1 MLKAKDDGEKKVQS
15 LIKLKLSELEG
26 LDVWKELPPHITN
39 TVRHAIIRIAFGA
52 YKIGILTR

>member
-1 MLKAKDDGEKKVQS
+1 MLKANDDGEKKIQS
-15 LIKLKLSELEG
+15 LIKLKLSELES

-39 TVRHAIIRIAFGA
+39 NIRHTIIRIAFGA